1 MQVHDELVL
10 EVPQEELEAVAPL
23 VREVMESAYVM
34 DVPLQVDIEAGK
46 KLARYGGT
54 AKFLVRRIKFLGER
68 PLKTKN

>member
-1 MQVHDELVL
+1 MLLQVHDELVL

-46 KLARYGGT
+46 NWHDMEELRS
-54 AKFLVRRIKFLGER
+54 F
-68 PLKTKN
+68 